1 MRIKDKPVSIYMREE
16 DKILIKEAAEI
27 EHGKGFPI
35 KFQPWGSPWVQPDAG
50 PEKLTFG
57 LMVV

>member
-27 EHGKGFPI
+27 QGLDLSGFCRMAAISLARNLIKDYGKKDEP
-35 KFQPWGSPWVQPDAG
+35 
-50 PEKLTFG
+50 TNTN
-57 LMVV
+57 